1 MTRTGIF
8 PRMFCALGT
17 IVSLAVGNVVAQG
30 DRFETKV
37 PFKLDQS
44 LNLDAKVGP
53 VRFSTV
59 KITNLGRGYGRGSI
73 GLKPQASE
81 LSTTLRL
88 AFDVNNPGEDWVIA
102 YTVEFLDRNGKP
114 IDRATKREGYEEET
128 KITNLDHPI
137 LEYVVPLIAD
147 VRITLNGR
155 LD

>member
-17 IVSLAVGNVVAQG
+17 VVSLAVGNVAAQG

-53 VRFSTV
+53 VR
-59 KITNLGRGYGRGSI
+59 
-73 GLKPQASE
+73 
-81 LSTTLRL
+81 
-88 AFDVNNPGEDWVIA
+88 IA
-102 YTVEFLDRNGKP
+102 R
-114 IDRATKREGYEEET
+114 
-128 KITNLDHPI
+128 NLDHAI

>member
-1 MTRTGIF
+1 MRRTGIF

-17 IVSLAVGNVVAQG
+17 IVSLGVGNVVAQG

-59 KITNLGRGYGRGSI
+59 KITSLGRGYGRGSI

-88 AFDVNNPGEDWVIA
+88 AFDVNNPGEDWVIT

-114 IDRATKREGYEEET
+114 IDRATKREGYEGET

-137 LEYVVPLIAD
+137 LEYIVPLIAD